1 MINEKYKVLVDRLI
15 SSTKNKLVKWEQTSS
30 ESMFKTKVGL
40 GTITIE
46 KSIYRDINGYTTT
59 ESCKLA
65 IFNDEGVEAD
75 NIHLLN
81 DNSKDYNLLED
92 LYMVVNDSTLKISD
106 TVQSMLDELD
116 NLSDGGKKLNDLS

>member
-1 MINEKYKVLVDRLI
+1 MINEKYKVLINRLI

-46 KSIYRDINGYTTT
+46 KSIYRDINGYLTG
-59 ESCKLA
+59 ESCKLG

-75 NIHLLN
+75 SIYLLN
-81 DNSKDYNLLED
+81 GDSEDYNLLET
-92 LYMVVNDSTLKISD
+92 LYEVVNDSTLKISD
-106 TVQSMLDELD
+106 TLQSMLDELD
-116 NLSDGGKKLNDLS
+116 KLGDIAKELDDLL